1 MFTWKNLIC
10 LLMSDDTNIDLNSEL
25 NEDVKLIKDGY
36 IVGFNNFGD
45 PVKYLP
51 EEEFAAKCEVGVAT
65 VRAWCQTGMIK
76 RYVFA
81 GKNFILETEK
91 NPMEVNK

>member
-1 MFTWKNLIC
+1 MFTWKNLIQV
-10 LLMSDDTNIDLNSEL
+10 LMSNNMDLDAEL
-25 NEDVKLIKDGY
+25 KEDIKFILDGY
-36 IVGFNNFGD
+36 IVSFNNFGE

-51 EEEFAAKCEVGVAT
+51 EEEFAAKCGVGVAT
-65 VRAWCQTGMIK
+65 VRAWCQADMIK

-91 NPMEVNK
+91 NPMEDKNK

>member
-1 MFTWKNLIC
+1 MITWKNLIC
-10 LLMSDDTNIDLNSEL
+10 LLMSDNSSIDINAEL
-25 NEDVKLIKDGY
+25 KDDVKIIADDY
-36 IVGFNNFGD
+36 IVSFNNFGE

-51 EEEFAAKCEVGVAT
+51 EEEFAAKCGVGVAT
-65 VRAWCQTGMIK
+65 VRAWCQTDMIK

-91 NPMEVNK
+91 NPM